1 MLSFVYPPAVYGFFA
16 LLPQLGLVPEEGER
30 IRILDLGAG
39 GSRPPMALFAEHG
52 YAAVGVDIDPERV
65 DLARR
70 AGEDR
75 ALDLNICAGDMC
87 ALPFQDHSFHAAY
100 EFYSMCHLSRAD
112 HALAIGEMMRVLKP
126 GGVCFLGFMGRDSW
140 PLFGL
145 EAGCGEI
152 VFNEGGKDVLHSIF
166 VEDEPDAFFSAWEIL
181 RKETVVQRRLH
192 NWRVTSREEWEAM
205 YDPERIAMSREAW
218 LETYEERMERVNY
231 THYFYTIRRL
241 DGS

>member
-1 MLSFVYPPAVYGFFA
+1 MLQQRWAGPMPGMRVRV
-16 LLPQLGLVPEEGER
+16 
-30 IRILDLGAG
+30 LDCGAG
-39 GSRPPMALFAEHG
+39 GPRPPMALFAEHG
-52 YAAVGVDIDPERV
+52 YAAIGVDLDLERV

-70 AGEDR
+70 AGEER

-87 ALPFQDHSFHAAY
+87 ALPFQDHSFHATY
-100 EFYSMCHLSRAD
+100 EYYSLCHLSRAD

-145 EAGCGEI
+145 EAGRGEI

-166 VEDEPDAFFSAWEIL
+166 VEDEPDAFFSTWEIL

-192 NWRVTSREEWEAM
+192 NWRETSREEWEAM
-205 YDPERIAMSREAW
+205 YDPERIAMSRGAW
-218 LETYEERMERVNY
+218 LETYVTRLERVNY
-231 THYFYTIRRL
+231 THTFYTVRK
-241 DGS
+241 G